1 MPLLLSFP
9 FQFHSCLHKL
19 CFCPFLSAPSRANAY
34 VRVPRSYFSIVFFS
48 QSKYSVGSTGFHEST
63 PLSKDSVP
71 AAVGFEEE
79 FDDGDVF
86 EGRETV
92 DTTPFVSKKELLPWA
107 ELELEDGRDDDDDD
121 FEGRENFGA
130 SLVFKEELHSWGE
143 VELEEEEDDD
153 DNDERIGVNAYFV
166 AKKELPPW
174 GEAEDSDDDVD
185 DNNVERRAT
194 REAYFGANKE
204 LPPWEKE
211 EEDDNG
217 DFDNNDN
224 GEGKANGDA
233 YFVAKKELP
242 PRGGVQDDDAD
253 DKDANVERRAND
265 DACFVAKKEL
275 PPWGEVEGDGHRDSR
290 PIENTSSASVAM
302 GLMNEHGVLFLEEF
316 DENVLSNRIL
326 VLSRTNKIRSAMEY
340 FRSMELSGLS
350 PNIHACNSLISSLL
364 RNGWFDDCF
373 KVFNFTR
380 AKRITTGHTYSL
392 ILMAH
397 AKAHGCDSTL
407 RFFRELESECDV
419 EKDFDA
425 IVYNTMI
432 SICRNAD
439 KWSEIERLWRS
450 MKENGCLGTCVTY
463 HLLINSFVR
472 SDQSDLVLYAYREM
486 VQNGFEP
493 DSNTL
498 NAIISVCAKEGKW
511 DAALSVF
518 RKMLK
523 GEHKPNLVACNA
535 LINSLGRAGELKQ
548 AFEVYNTMKS
558 LDHKPDAYTFNALLS
573 ALNKANRHLKAL
585 ELFEMIERDQTSQF
599 NIHLYNTVLMSCSK
613 LKLWDRAIEILW
625 QMEASGLSDLTTSY
639 NLVIRTCELAR
650 KPSIALQVYKHM
662 VHQKCSPNIFTY
674 LFVIRC
680 CVRGYLWEELEE
692 ILNKT
697 MPNATLYNAAVQG
710 LYLRGNVNLAN
721 KVYTKMLEN
730 GLQPDVRT
738 QVLKLRMIRKR
749 K

>member
-1 MPLLLSFP
+1 MLFLVYFILIGSCFVFSFLLHIDMPLLLSLP
-9 FQFHSCLHKL
+9 FQVHSCLHKL
-19 CFCPFLSAPSRANAY
+19 CFFPFLSAPTHANAY
-34 VRVPRSYFSIVFFS
+34 VRMRQSYFSIVFLS
-48 QSKYSVGSTGFHEST
+48 QSKYSIGSTGFHEST
-63 PLSKDSVP
+63 PLSKDTVP
-71 AAVGFEEE
+71 PVVGFGLCQEEE
-79 FDDGDVF
+79 FH
-86 EGRETV
+86 
-92 DTTPFVSKKELLPWA
+92 DTTPFMSKKELPPWG
-107 ELELEDGRDDDDDD
+107 EVELEDGGDDV
-121 FEGRENFGA
+121 EGREKFDT
-130 SLVFKEELHSWGE
+130 SLVSKEELHYWEE
-143 VELEEEEDDD
+143 VELEEEEEEDDD
-153 DNDERIGVNAYFV
+153 DDDDDERIGVNAYFV

-174 GEAEDSDDDVD
+174 GEAED
-185 DNNVERRAT
+185 
-194 REAYFGANKE
+194 
-204 LPPWEKE
+204 
-211 EEDDNG
+211 
-217 DFDNNDN
+217 
-224 GEGKANGDA
+224 
-233 YFVAKKELP
+233 
-242 PRGGVQDDDAD
+242 
-253 DKDANVERRAND
+253 
-265 DACFVAKKEL
+265 
-275 PPWGEVEGDGHRDSR
+275 DGHRDSR
-290 PIENTSSASVAM
+290 SVETTLSVSERM
-302 GLMNEHGVLFLEEF
+302 GLMNEHGALFLEEL

-350 PNIHACNSLISSLL
+350 PSIHACNSLISSLL

-397 AKAHGCDSTL
+397 AKARGCDSAI

-432 SICRNAD
+432 SICRNID
-439 KWSEIERLWRS
+439 NWSEIEKLWRS
-450 MKENGCLGTCVTY
+450 MKANGCVGTRVTY
-463 HLLINSFVR
+463 NLLINSFIR
-472 SDQSDLVLYAYREM
+472 CDQRDLALHAYHEM

-511 DAALSVF
+511 DVALSVF
-518 RKMLK
+518 MKMLK

-548 AFEVYNTMKS
+548 AFDVYNTMKS

-573 ALNKANRHLKAL
+573 ALNKADRHHQAL
-585 ELFEMIERDQTSQF
+585 ELFEMIEKDPTFQF

-613 LKLWDRAIEILW
+613 LRLWDRAIEILW
-625 QMEASGLSDLTTSY
+625 QMEASGLSDLTMSY

-650 KPSIALQVYKHM
+650 KPSVALQVYKHM
-662 VHQKCSPNIFTY
+662 IPQKCSPNIFTY
-674 LFVIRC
+674 LSVIRC
-680 CVRGYLWEELEE
+680 CVRGDLWEELEK
-692 ILNKT
+692 ILNTK
-697 MPNATLYNAAVQG
+697 PNATLYNAALQG
-710 LYLRGNVNLAN
+710 LCLRGNVNLAN

-738 QVLKLRMIRKR
+738 QVLKLRMMRKR